1 MWLTWWLAVKHLGVG
16 AQLVCMFRTKCTNME
31 VWCVGVSLWHF
42 LTSSFFLTLHT
53 HRAPCMCGLESWHSW
68 PFVAL
73 ELMFCCWHR
82 DKPISEAGPLG
93 VNAIFLWFNVLTLK
107 KKHCNWRVTVCN
119 TGIHSVSGSTFKR
132 FLPWSCTWH
141 VVQSL
146 GIALEVQALHSFR
159 LYCKI
164 CECSCDRFLSRA
176 VNLMPRV
183 KLLSHHFFTQIPT
196 LRLRLIGATLQIMDS
211 NLKDPTAQ
219 TVVQSVM

>member
-16 AQLVCMFRTKCTNME
+16 TQRVCMFRTKCTNMK

-42 LTSSFFLTLHT
+42 LTSSSFSHTSDSQGSLHVW
-53 HRAPCMCGLESWHSW
+53 AESWHSW

-93 VNAIFLWFNVLTLK
+93 VNVIFLCFKVLTLKK
-107 KKHCNWRVTVCN
+107 KKHCNWRVTLRN
-119 TGIHSVSGSTFKR
+119 TRLLSVSGSTFKR
-132 FLPWSCTWH
+132 SFTCTWH

-146 GIALEVQALHSFR
+146 GIDLEVQALYSFR

-183 KLLSHHFFTQIPT
+183 KLLCHHFFTQIPT
-196 LRLRLIGATLQIMDS
+196 LRLALIGATPKS
-211 NLKDPTAQ
+211 WTPTSKTPQ
-219 TVVQSVM
+219 PKLLFSQ